1 MLLKNILPTA
11 AIMAMA
17 LSGATAQ
24 TSPVRYGAE
33 VPREVQVIYTRGLE
47 FLAKSQEADGSW
59 PSGDAGVRG
68 GKGGTG
74 ITGMCLMAFLAS
86 GEDPNFG
93 KYAGSVRKAT
103 RCIIAFQDPK
113 TGWLPSCGYQHG
125 FAMLALA
132 EAYGQVN
139 EELLWRGQPKTA
151 KQRSIGQALEL
162 AVRCAVTGQ
171 SDQGGWR
178 YNMGLDSDTSVSG
191 AVLMGLLGARNA
203 GIEVPDTCME
213 KALEYYR
220 VGTDAD
226 GTVGYLSKG
235 DKFDSYNRSAI
246 AALVF
251 AVGKKKDW
259 KEYKATLKYSAN
271 DLTYVDRLYP
281 CYYRYYIAQALF
293 QGDVAAWSKWNRN
306 TTDKLTELQ
315 QSDGSFD
322 SKRHGP
328 AYATSM
334 SLVALALNYR
344 FLPIY
349 ER

>member
-1 MLLKNILPTA
+1 MSLNRILLAAVVTTTA
-11 AIMAMA
+11 SAAN
-17 LSGATAQ
+17 AQ
-24 TSPVRYGAE
+24 TASIRYGRE
-33 VPREVQVIYTRGLE
+33 VPREVQVIYGRGLE
-47 FLAKSQEADGSW
+47 YLTKSQEAGGGWLVSSRKGA
-59 PSGDAGVRG
+59 SGVVGL
-68 GKGGTG
+68 
-74 ITGMCLMAFLAS
+74 CLMAFLAS
-86 GEDPNFG
+86 GEDPNYG
-93 KYAGSVRKAT
+93 EYAGNVRRAV
-103 RCIIAFQDPK
+103 RNIIVSQDPK
-113 TGWLPSCGYQHG
+113 TGLFPSCGYQHG

-178 YNMGLDSDTSVSG
+178 YNMGSDSDTSVSG

-203 GIEVPDTCME
+203 GIEVPDACIE
-213 KALEYYR
+213 KALEYFR
-220 VGTDAD
+220 VSTHDD
-226 GTVGYLSKG
+226 GAVDYSGHQQHVKS
-235 DKFDSYNRSAI
+235 DNRSAI
-246 AALVF
+246 ATLVY
-251 AVGKKKDW
+251 AIGKKKDW
-259 KEYKATLKYSAN
+259 KEYQATLKYNAN
-271 DLTYVDRLYP
+271 NLGHDKQNYP
-281 CYYRYYIAQALF
+281 YYFRYYMAQALF
-293 QGDVAAWSKWNRN
+293 QGDFAAWSKWNRN

-322 SKRHGP
+322 SAGYGS

-334 SLVALALNYR
+334 SLLALALNYR